1 MPSTKSIPLAFR
13 VDRERHAR
21 LARLAAATDRPK
33 TWILER
39 ALDAYLE
46 DQLWQIER
54 IKRGIADVEA
64 GRVVSHEKA
73 MAIFDRVV
81 KNVGRKRHRK
91 AASRR

>member
-1 MPSTKSIPLAFR
+1 MPLTKSVPLAFR

-54 IKRGIADVEA
+54 IKHGIADVEA
-64 GRVVSHEKA
+64 GRIVSHEEA
-73 MAIFDRVV
+73 MAVLDRVV
-81 KNVGRKRHRK
+81 AKTGRKHRRK
-91 AASRR
+91 AESRR